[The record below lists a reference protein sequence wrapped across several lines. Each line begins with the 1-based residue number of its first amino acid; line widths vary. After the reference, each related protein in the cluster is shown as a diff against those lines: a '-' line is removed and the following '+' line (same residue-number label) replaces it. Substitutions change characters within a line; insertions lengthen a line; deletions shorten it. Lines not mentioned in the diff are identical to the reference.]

1 MRCRVREALTAAFPP
16 ATVTYHLSRNG
27 QPTGTCTKEEAIAR
41 YARGEILPTDLVWCE
56 GMTNWTAAAQV
67 FGASTPPPP
76 PSPVPSSH
84 AAPAPV
90 APSFRPAPAGA
101 KPANNLVWAILA
113 TLFCCLPAGVVAI
126 VYAAQVDSKWNT
138 GDTAGAM
145 DAAKNAKT
153 WCLVSAGVGLLVGVA
168 YAAFMILAAA
178 SSAGAY

>member
-1 MRCRVREALTAAFPP
+1 M
-16 ATVTYHLSRNG
+16 TYHLSRNG

-56 GMTNWTAAAQV
+56 GMASWTAAAQV
-67 FGASTPPPP
+67 FGGSTPPPQP
-76 PSPVPSSH
+76 PSAPVAPPSY

-90 APSFRPAPAGA
+90 APAFRPGSDVM

-126 VYAAQVDSKWNT
+126 IYAAQVDSKWNS
-138 GDTAGAM
+138 GDTAGALG
-145 DAAKNAKT
+145 AAKNAKT
-153 WCLVSAGVGLLVGVA
+153 WCLVSVGVGLLVGVA